1 MWRSRKGSPSEIEG
15 KNSLM
20 VMLPGIEGMTQQ
32 LLIFYEFVILVLN
45 IIEVFFFF

>member
-32 LLIFYEFVILVLN
+32 LLIFLRICYPCFEHN
-45 IIEVFFFF
+45 